1 MHMITVAESTT
12 FYIVSVRDG
21 SRISGKGDHI
31 NIRSGFALLI
41 LYHVS

>member
-1 MHMITVAESTT
+1 MHTITVAESTT

-31 NIRSGFALLI
+31 DISWGGS
-41 LYHVS
+41 HC